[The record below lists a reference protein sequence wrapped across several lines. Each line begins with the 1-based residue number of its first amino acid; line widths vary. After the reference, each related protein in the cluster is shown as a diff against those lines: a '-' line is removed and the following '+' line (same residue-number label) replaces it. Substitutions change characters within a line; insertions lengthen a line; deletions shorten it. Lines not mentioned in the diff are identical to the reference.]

1 MNPPKAMSRQATRKI
16 KRRTIIKGF
25 RKNKL
30 LEDVC
35 SIRKSG
41 CIFKIIFGT
50 H

>member
-16 KRRTIIKGF
+16 KRRTIIKDF

-30 LEDVC
+30 FEDVC
-35 SIRKSG
+35 SIRKSD
-41 CIFKIIFGT
+41 CVFKIIFSV